1 MVGSVVRPSLLRGS
15 TVRHYAA
22 AAAAQACAS
31 ATPEIKVLT
40 NKVTVATCDS
50 NSPVAQVSIVF
61 RAGSR
66 NETHDTQGTA
76 HYLRICA
83 GLSTSNASAFA
94 ITRNIQQL
102 GGNLVTTQD
111 RETIA
116 YTLQITRN
124 NLVEALKYL
133 ESAATKQVFKPWEV
147 SDELPRLK
155 YELATLPDTAVVIDL
170 LHKAAFRNSGLGNSL
185 FCSPHQVGK
194 INSETLQ
201 HFVNSW
207 CTAPRCA
214 VVGTGVALSEL
225 AALGSNLTIG
235 SGDNANE
242 KAKYSGGEVRNE
254 TGAPLTQVAL
264 AVEGVSLKSD
274 KDVLACAVLQRAS
287 GCGPRVK
294 WGSTVSPLNKQVASA
309 AGSEL
314 FGVSTFN
321 ASYSDSGLFGVVL
334 CSPPNVAGSL
344 TKAAAKWLKS
354 LNVLES
360 DVARGKNILKTEVLD
375 AADNSTSLLESLQQ
389 QALLKGQI
397 TSPTALVN
405 AIDKVT
411 AADIKAV
418 ADKLAKGNLSL
429 AATGNLKTI
438 PYVDE
443 LK

>member
-1 MVGSVVRPSLLRGS
+1 MVGSVIRPSLLRGS
-15 TVRHYAA
+15 VVRHYAA
-22 AAAAQACAS
+22 AATAQACAP
-31 ATPEIKVLT
+31 AAPELKVLT

-50 NSPVAQVSIVF
+50 NSPIAQVSIVF
-61 RAGSR
+61 RAGPR
-66 NETHDTQGTA
+66 NETYDTQGTA

-83 GLSTSNASAFA
+83 GLSTSDETGFA

-102 GGNLVTTQD
+102 GGNLVATQD

-124 NLVEALKYL
+124 NLIEALKYL
-133 ESAATKQVFKPWEV
+133 ESAATKQLFKAWELA
-147 SDELPRLK
+147 DEVPRVK
-155 YELATLPDTAVVIDL
+155 YELATLPDTAVIIEM
-170 LHKAAFRNSGLGNSL
+170 LHRAAFRNTGLGNSL
-185 FCSPHQVGK
+185 FCPPQQVGK

-225 AALGSNLTIG
+225 AALGTNLSIG
-235 SGDNANE
+235 SSDNAND
-242 KAKYSGGEVRNE
+242 KSKYFGGEVRND
-254 TGAPLTQVAL
+254 TAAPLTQVAL

-274 KDVLACAVLQRAS
+274 KDALACAVLQRAS

-309 AGSEL
+309 AGSEP
-314 FGVSTFN
+314 FGLSTFN
-321 ASYSDSGLFGVVL
+321 ATYTDSGLFGIVL
-334 CSPPNVAGSL
+334 CSPPNVAGPL

-354 LNVLES
+354 LNVSES
-360 DVARGKNILKTEVLD
+360 DVTRGKNILKTEILD
-375 AADNSTSLLESLQQ
+375 AADNSVCLLESLQQ
-389 QALLKGQI
+389 QALLRGQV

-405 AIDKVT
+405 AIEKVS
-411 AADIKAV
+411 AADVKTV

-429 AATGNLKTI
+429 AATGNLKTV